1 MLLLLLPP
9 WQLLSKLPIDARLG
23 KLILLGVCFDAT
35 DEALTIAAALASRS
49 PFLSPTDR
57 RNEAN
62 ESKRKFAAV
71 HGLQSDHLALLAAY
85 GQFDHTIGDAKFSY
99 ARERFLGSKTLIA
112 IGSLKRQLLE
122 TLSMAGLAK
131 PGLQASR
138 IEDEGRRNGGS
149 DGVRLALG
157 SPPPPPPEL
166 LCAIFASAMHLAY
179 ITGGSV
185 TANHGFSCAISSSAL
200 PSAPLHSPP
209 LLPFS
214 LLPSPPSL
222 LSPPLLSH
230 YLMLFPSHR
239 LPCLA
244 GMPSAIPKARAP
256 SHRLR
261 RCTPPQ

>member
-35 DEALTIAAALASRS
+35 DEALTVAAALASRS

-138 IEDEGRRNGGS
+138 IEEEGRRNGGS
-149 DGVRLALG
+149 DGVRHALG
-157 SPPPPPPEL
+157 LPPPPPPEL

-185 TANHGFSCAISSSAL
+185 TACHGFSCAISSSAL
-200 PSAPLHSPP
+200 FLRSSPVH
-209 LLPFS
+209 
-214 LLPSPPSL
+214 SPPSL

-230 YLMLFPSHR
+230 HLMLFPSHR
-239 LPCLA
+239 RPSFHRLPSLA
-244 GMPSAIPKARAP
+244 GMPSVIPKARAP
-256 SHRLR
+256 SHRLP
-261 RCTPPQ
+261 RCTRPQ